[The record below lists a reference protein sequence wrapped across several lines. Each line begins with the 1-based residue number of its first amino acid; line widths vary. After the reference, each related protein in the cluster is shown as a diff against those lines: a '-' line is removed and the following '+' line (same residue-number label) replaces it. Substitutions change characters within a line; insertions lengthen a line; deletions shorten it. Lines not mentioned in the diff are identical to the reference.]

1 MAAAITVVIELVLGI
16 GLMVLA
22 PLWILSFVQLLK
34 WWHIAERQ
42 LKPGV
47 YLADTRP
54 LLLGF
59 FGRAAVLFQPDMLTG
74 NGLDAR
80 RAAIKWFRR
89 MMLLVAAAVALIL
102 LNEFVHPG
110 GDWRAAENRSDPT
123 TLEDVPVAWYGGPKL
138 ERFSRTT

>member
-1 MAAAITVVIELVLGI
+1 MAAIKVISELVLGI

-54 LLLGF
+54 LLLAF
-59 FGRAAVLFQPDMLTG
+59 FGRAAVLFQPEMLTE
-74 NGLDAR
+74 NGFAAR
-80 RAAIKWFRR
+80 RAAVMWFRR
-89 MMLLVAAAVALIL
+89 MMLLVAAAAALL
-102 LNEFVHPG
+102 FLNELVHPG
-110 GDWRAAENRSDPT
+110 GDW
-123 TLEDVPVAWYGGPKL
+123 
-138 ERFSRTT
+138 